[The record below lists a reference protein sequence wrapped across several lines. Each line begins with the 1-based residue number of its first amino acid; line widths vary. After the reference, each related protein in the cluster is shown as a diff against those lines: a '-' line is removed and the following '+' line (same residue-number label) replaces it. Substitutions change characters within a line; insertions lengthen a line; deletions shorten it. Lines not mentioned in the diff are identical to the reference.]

1 MASLRHVLLA
11 AGALVAVAVLVAV
24 GVLASG
30 VYDVSATRQ
39 HTRIVF
45 DALRAGLA
53 RSIAHHSKA
62 IDAPRFDAGAA
73 ERGLVE
79 YQEHCRRCHGAPGVA
94 PDEFALGMA
103 PLPTNLVFA
112 AQTSTPAEIYWT
124 IKHGI
129 KMTGMPAWE
138 YRLDDASLWD
148 IAAFVS
154 TALPAMSP
162 AEYRARLDGL
172 DLDGEPAPLSTSLD
186 SRIDSSRRRAE
197 TDRRAAA
204 RRPAPAAGAAQTAP
218 TAGGPAEPVAAN
230 RSEPA
235 AAAAAQS
242 GAFDGYATVSSGSF
256 HGYAAS
262 PPVLG
267 DPRRGARAIP
277 QYGCTTCHSIPGILG
292 RPVKVGPT
300 LRGVARRNYLGGVL
314 PNTPENLVRWLL
326 DPQAADP
333 DSAMPGLGLA
343 PADAADIA
351 AYLYTLDE
359 E

>member
-1 MASLRHVLLA
+1 
-11 AGALVAVAVLVAV
+11 
-24 GVLASG
+24 
-30 VYDVSATRQ
+30 
-39 HTRIVF
+39 
-45 DALRAGLA
+45 LRAGLT
-53 RSIAHHSKA
+53 RSIAHHSMD
-62 IDAPRFDAGAA
+62 IEAPRFDADAA
-73 ERGLVE
+73 QRGLVE

-112 AQTSTPAEIYWT
+112 AQTSTPEQIYWT

-148 IAAFVS
+148 ITAFVS

-162 AEYRARLDGL
+162 AEYRVRVGGLDRGL
-172 DLDGEPAPLSTSLD
+172 DLDTEPATGPLTTSLE
-186 SRIDSSRRRAE
+186 SRLDPGRGAAE
-197 TDRRAAA
+197 ANRRAAA
-204 RRPAPAAGAAQTAP
+204 LRPP
-218 TAGGPAEPVAAN
+218 
-230 RSEPA
+230 PA
-235 AAAAAQS
+235 AAVNA
-242 GAFDGYATVSSGSF
+242 AFDGYGAVPRLY
-256 HGYAAS
+256 GYAAS

-292 RPVKVGPT
+292 RPVKVGPP

-314 PNTPENLVRWLL
+314 PNTPDAMVRWLL

-333 DSAMPGLGLA
+333 DSAMPALGLT

-351 AYLYTLDE
+351 AYLYTLDKE
-359 E
+359 